1 VTPWVVRARRAG
13 FWSLLATRFRFP
25 FLLLFAALVFG
36 TLGYHLIEGWGFLDG
51 LYMTIT
57 TLTTVGF
64 REVNPLSTGGRVF
77 TMVLILA
84 GVVTLFTSIAIVA
97 ELIIQGTLSEPL
109 RRRRMERRIEALRNH
124 FIICAYGRVGRAAA
138 DEFKEQGEQYVIV
151 EAQEQLERLMAEHGA
166 PYIVGDPS
174 VEAILHDAGID
185 RAKGL
190 VSAVDSDAV
199 NVYITLTARTL
210 NPKLYIVAR
219 ASAPESVDQ
228 LYRAGADRVVSPYTL
243 SGKQMASLAL
253 HPSVVEFI
261 DMVTVAPNMR
271 LEEIVV
277 RRGSALDG
285 KTVGT
290 ASNERGDVTILAVK
304 KQGAELVP
312 SPSADIVLGAGDL
325 VVALGPAKVLGELS
339 AAG

>member
-1 VTPWVVRARRAG
+1 MA
-13 FWSLLATRFRFP
+13 SRFRFP
-25 FLLLFAALVFG
+25 VMLLIGALVVG
-36 TLGYHLIEGWGFLDG
+36 TLGYRLIEGWPLLDG
-51 LYMTIT
+51 LYQTVT

-64 REVNPLSTGGRVF
+64 REVHPLTTSGRIF

-97 ELIIQGTLSEPL
+97 QLIIQGELSEPL
-109 RRRRMERRIEALRNH
+109 RRRRMERRIDGLRDH

-138 DEFKEQGEQYVIV
+138 DEFKEQGEPYVIV
-151 EAQEQLERLMAEHGA
+151 EAQEQLERLMAEREA

-174 VEAILHDAGID
+174 VESVLHEAGIE

-190 VSAVDSDAV
+190 VSAVDSDAI

-243 SGKQMASLAL
+243 SGKRMASLAL

-261 DMVTVAPNMR
+261 EMVTVAPDLR

-285 KTVGT
+285 KTVGA
-290 ASNERGDVTILAVK
+290 ASNERGNVTILAVK
-304 KQGAELVP
+304 KEGAELVA
-312 SPSADIVLGAGDL
+312 SPDADLVLGAGDL
-325 VVALGPAKVLGELS
+325 VVALGPTKLLGELA